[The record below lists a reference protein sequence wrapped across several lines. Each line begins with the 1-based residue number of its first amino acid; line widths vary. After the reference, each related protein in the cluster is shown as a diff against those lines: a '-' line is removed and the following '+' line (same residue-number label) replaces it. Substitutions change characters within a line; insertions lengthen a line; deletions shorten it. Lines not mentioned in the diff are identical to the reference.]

1 MKFYIISIILNIM
14 ILLIPAMKP
23 GVLHKLTEEKKIIT
37 VNLEESTFEIPEEIP
52 EKNSSEKNQD
62 TDIRKEDE
70 SEKAENQLQKPFLMT
85 EKIEKKDIEIK
96 HKSEVNSQKTLKEK
110 VEKKPEDKVGNNTDK
125 EILTSEKIAK
135 PVSDS
140 KKGNPESSSGGG
152 ITGKTAS
159 TGGNMAKS
167 SGSSNMTGNIRKET
181 SGGGIKGNGNKS
193 STSSSEN
200 VCREGKDFTVSY
212 NPNLK
217 YPISMQR
224 SGRSGTVVV
233 QVRLNFNRNGSVSVI
248 SASGGNS
255 VFQNEAKKTAARIRV
270 NIKNPETL
278 KCTITKPFR
287 FTLG

>member
-37 VNLEESTFEIPEEIP
+37 VNLEESTFEIPKEIP
-52 EKNSSEKNQD
+52 GKNSSEKNQD
-62 TDIRKEDE
+62 TDIRKENE
-70 SEKAENQLQKPFLMT
+70 SEKAEKQLQKPFLMT
-85 EKIEKKDIEIK
+85 KETEKKDIEIK
-96 HKSEVNSQKTLKEK
+96 HKSEINSQKILKEK
-110 VEKKPEDKVGNNTDK
+110 VEKKPENKSENNSDKGT
-125 EILTSEKIAK
+125 LSAEKVVKTA
-135 PVSDS
+135 SDS
-140 KKGNPESSSGGG
+140 KKGTVSPSGEG
-152 ITGKTAS
+152 ITGKTVS
-159 TGGNMAKS
+159 SGGNIAKS

-193 STSSSEN
+193 SASSSEN

-224 SGRSGTVVV
+224 SGRSETVVV

-255 VFQNEAKKTAARIRV
+255 VFQSEAKKTAARIRV